1 MSETEQP
8 DSDVDPGALEPDGEL
23 RALNDALEELR
34 AEIHS
39 RFVAPRE
46 PIDWMALFDEVRR
59 RFGSVGM
66 IERSGEVDEFGLDE
80 VALSRLQPVLDF
92 LERRWWRVD
101 IAGLED
107 VPRGVPCLIAGNRS
121 GLLPYDGLVLSNVL
135 ARSNPEGPRPR
146 FLVADWLITLPFAQP
161 FLTRI
166 GGVRASR
173 ENAERLLRSGRSVIA
188 FPEGVKGAAK
198 VYRERYRLQRFGR
211 GGVIRLALETR
222 CPLVPVAVVGAE
234 EVHPILFKVETL
246 PRAAGL
252 PFLPVTPTFPLFGA
266 LGALPLPSK
275 WSIRFGEP
283 LSLESLGPEAAH
295 DELLVARVN
304 EELRARI
311 QEMVN
316 QAVEE
321 RASVWA

>member
-1 MSETEQP
+1 VSETEQP
-8 DSDVDPGALEPDGEL
+8 GSDAGQGAPEREGEL
-23 RALNDALEELR
+23 RALNQALEELR

-39 RFVAPRE
+39 RFVARRE
-46 PIDWMALFDEVRR
+46 SIDWMALFDDLRR

-101 IAGLED
+101 VAGLEG
-107 VPRGVPCLIAGNRS
+107 VPPGVPCLIAGNRS
-121 GLLPYDGLVLSNVL
+121 GLLPYDGLMLSNVL
-135 ARSNPEGPRPR
+135 ARANPDGPRPR

-188 FPEGVKGAAK
+188 FPEGLKGAAK

-252 PFLPVTPTFPLFGA
+252 PFLPVTPTFPL
-266 LGALPLPSK
+266 LGPLGVLPLPSK
-275 WSIRFGEP
+275 WSLRFGEP
-283 LSLESLGPEAAH
+283 LPLDSLGPEAAQ

-311 QEMVN
+311 QAMVDR
-316 QAVEE
+316 AVEE
-321 RASVWA
+321 RSSVWA